1 MGEWQSHIAGI
12 HEAQN
17 DEVLLQPSWK
27 KYNLP
32 HICSISVKLWKN
44 TGRLVQYEA
53 YGPILLS
60 SLFNHIINTI
70 TPKLFSTKEVSNGS
84 LLSFQR
90 FNT

>member
-1 MGEWQSHIAGI
+1 M
-12 HEAQN
+12 QN
-17 DEVLLQPSWK
+17 DEVLLQPPWK

-32 HICSISVKLWKN
+32 HIYSVSDEAKQMPSKVKLRKN

-53 YGPILLS
+53 YGPILLP
-60 SLFNHIINTI
+60 SLFNHIIDTI

>member
-1 MGEWQSHIAGI
+1 MFNICKTLE
-12 HEAQN
+12 
-17 DEVLLQPSWK
+17 
-27 KYNLP
+27 KY
-32 HICSISVKLWKN
+32 
-44 TGRLVQYEA
+44 RQYVQYEA